1 MSNNNNNTSDI
12 TVQAHSSHFS
22 DTGCRFQNCQETFL
36 HDSLNIIS
44 ELAVS
49 YNKIRIVQVRLGV
62 VSSV

>member
-1 MSNNNNNTSDI
+1 MSNNDNTSDI

-22 DTGCRFQNCQETFL
+22 DTGCGFRNCQATFL
-36 HDSLNIIS
+36 HDSLNIRS

-49 YNKIRIVQVRLGV
+49 YNKNCNVQVRLGV

>member
-1 MSNNNNNTSDI
+1 MSNNNNTSDI

-22 DTGCRFQNCQETFL
+22 DTGCGFRNCLETFL
-36 HDSLNIIS
+36 HDSLNITS

-49 YNKIRIVQVRLGV
+49 CNKNRNVQVRLGV